1 MIEFYCLANCWS
13 IVYSFKVQLYLRILI
28 YPTPWIGTCNIQL
41 YKHTICLP
49 RWNNVETAVS
59 ASLQRGINVMWLS
72 GNSIRNCISLGSFFL
87 LSPLTV
93 SVSWNSFKQRWMSNH
108 FTYNITRRMG
118 IQMFAATLSLPC
130 AIILIKRVLCAMVF
144 MPKISSGWSAIYTV
158 FNKQSIFDPRPKN
171 CLGFSK
177 KPPQNIF

>member
-1 MIEFYCLANCWS
+1 M
-13 IVYSFKVQLYLRILI
+13 
-28 YPTPWIGTCNIQL
+28 
-41 YKHTICLP
+41 
-49 RWNNVETAVS
+49 ETAVS

>member
-1 MIEFYCLANCWS
+1 M
-13 IVYSFKVQLYLRILI
+13 
-28 YPTPWIGTCNIQL
+28 QL

-49 RWNNVETAVS
+49 RWNNVETTVS

-72 GNSIRNCISLGSFFL
+72 ENSIRNYISLGSFFL

-118 IQMFAATLSLPC
+118 IQIFAATLSLPC

-144 MPKISSGWSAIYTV
+144 MPKISSGWSAIDTI
-158 FNKQSIFDPRPKN
+158 FHKQSIFDPRPKN